1 MSSNTNPKKIK
12 IIQFKDIIS
21 ILIIVAIITLSV
33 CNVLGNNFNNI
44 SKPVTSR
51 NLAMFASLSYAD
63 LENISNYNIKVNTN
77 SKSIPTL
84 NVLTKI
90 NPEDLTFT
98 ETQMA
103 TDKQLSTIRSN
114 TTLLGLPLSDEK
126 ENTYSYLFYGLTST
140 DEVSDWKIV
149 NYTKFNTT
157 VFNGTA
163 QFSAMTFKRDNNI
176 VIAYRGTD
184 FDDIGDWTQ
193 DFFYGLIGYAGQE
206 GVTQDYAKIVAE
218 YYTKNNNNIN
228 IYVTG
233 HSLGGYLAQIGAS
246 ALSSDDKYAD
256 NLKEVSY
263 FNGMGLQF
271 WSNII
276 PSLSSTSISRY
287 GVNSSELRQLK
298 NSNSSLNTIQNN
310 ARISLTSWKN
320 NGGKIT
326 SYNINGDIIS
336 SLGKHVGDTVGFDA
350 HNICINHHNGNQSTT
365 KVLNEIE
372 KKLSKG
378 LLKII
383 SLASNKDV
391 SEYIEKYSPSDLLD
405 YIWITHETDSFFA
418 ALPYENSS
426 VAPSIEVKLSAPS
439 TIKRNKTGTATLTI
453 ITTGGS
459 LRNKNISTNNFTITN
474 KVSLK
479 LVSIST
485 PKITKLNNGYKYVY
499 TLTLKGGTVIGT
511 SGITLKANIL
521 KMNVDNNLCS
531 SKYLNTSNNIIET
544 NYIRTKL

>member
-21 ILIIVAIITLSV
+21 ILIIITIITLSI
-33 CNVLGNNFNNI
+33 CNVLGNSFNNEN
-44 SKPVTSR
+44 KPVTAR

-63 LENISNYNIKVNTN
+63 LENISNYNIKVNSN
-77 SKSIPTL
+77 SKDVPTL

-90 NPEDLTFT
+90 EPEDLTFR
-98 ETQMA
+98 ETPMV
-103 TDKQLSTIRSN
+103 TDKQLSTIKSN
-114 TTLLGLPLSDEK
+114 TTLLGMPLSDEV
-126 ENTYSYLFYGLTST
+126 ENTYAYLFYGLAST
-140 DEVSDWKIV
+140 NEVSDWKIV

-163 QFSAMTFKRDNNI
+163 QFAAMTFKRDNDI

-218 YYTKNNNNIN
+218 YYTKNNDNIN

-233 HSLGGYLAQIGAS
+233 HSLGGYLAQIGGAELAS
-246 ALSSDDKYAD
+246 NANYSD

-276 PSLSSTSISRY
+276 PSLNSTSVSRY
-287 GVNSSELRQLK
+287 GVNSSELKQLK
-298 NSNSSLNTIQNN
+298 NNNSSLNTIQNN
-310 ARISLTSWKN
+310 ARISLTNWKN
-320 NGGKIT
+320 TGGKIV

-336 SLGKHVGDTVGFDA
+336 SLGKHVGDTIGFDA

-365 KVLNEIE
+365 KLLNEIE

-391 SEYIEKYSPSDLLD
+391 SDYVEQYSPSDLLD

-418 ALPYENSS
+418 VLPYEDSS
-426 VAPSIEVKLSAPS
+426 IPPSIQVKLSTPS
-439 TIKRNKTGTATLTI
+439 TIKRNKTATSTLTI
-453 ITTGGS
+453 IITGGS
-459 LRNKNISTNNFTITN
+459 LRNKNLSTNNFTITN
-474 KVSLK
+474 KISLK
-479 LVSIST
+479 LLSIST

-499 TLTLKGGTVIGT
+499 TLKLKGTAVIGT
-511 SGITLKANIL
+511 SGITLKSNVL
-521 KMNVDNNLCS
+521 KINVNNNLCS
-531 SKYLNTSNNIIET
+531 SKFLNTSNNIIET

>member
-1 MSSNTNPKKIK
+1 MSSNILPNKLK

-21 ILIIVAIITLSV
+21 ILIIITIITLSV
-33 CNVLGNNFNNI
+33 CSVLGNNFNNVN
-44 SKPVTSR
+44 KPVTAR

-63 LENISNYNIKVNTN
+63 LENISNYNIEVNSN

-90 NPEDLTFT
+90 EPEDLTFR
-98 ETQMA
+98 ETQMVS
-103 TDKQLSTIRSN
+103 DKQLSTIKSD
-114 TTLLGLPLSDEK
+114 TTLLGIPLSDEK
-126 ENTYSYLFYGLTST
+126 ENTYSYLFYGLAST

-163 QFSAMTFKRDNNI
+163 QFSAMTFKKDNDI

-206 GVTQDYAKIVAE
+206 GVAQDYARIVAE

-228 IYVTG
+228 IYITG
-233 HSLGGYLAQIGAS
+233 HSLGGYLAQIGGSTLAS
-246 ALSSDDKYAD
+246 NENYSD

-276 PSLSSTSISRY
+276 PALSSTSISRH
-287 GVNSSELRQLK
+287 GVNSSELKQLK
-298 NSNSSLNTIQNN
+298 NNSSSLNTIQNN
-310 ARISLTSWKN
+310 ARIALTNWKN
-320 NGGKIT
+320 NGGKII

-336 SLGKHVGDTVGFDA
+336 SLGKHVGKQEGFNA
-350 HNICINHHNGNQSTT
+350 HNICINHHNGNQPTT

-383 SLASNKDV
+383 SLVSNKDV
-391 SEYIEKYSPSDLLD
+391 SKYVEQYSPSDLLN

-418 ALPYENSS
+418 VLPYEDGSIS
-426 VAPSIEVKLSAPS
+426 PSIEVKLSTPS
-439 TIKRNKTGTATLTI
+439 TIKRNKTATATLTI
-453 ITTGGS
+453 ITTEGS

-479 LVSIST
+479 LLSVSK
-485 PKITKLNNGYKYVY
+485 PQITKLNNGYKYVY
-499 TLTLKGGTVIGT
+499 TLKFKGGTVIGT

-531 SKYLNTSNNIIET
+531 SKFLNTSNNVIET
-544 NYIRTKL
+544 NYIRTRL